1 MEFSFLKSCHSLPV
15 QGAGRASLNHN
26 RDLHILLGRGGTV
39 FPLIRPV
46 DQVIPVIHVKRRS
59 RKWQPTLVFLAVNF
73 HGQRSLAGCS
83 PWGHKRV
90 GHN

>member
-1 MEFSFLKSCHSLPV
+1 M
-15 QGAGRASLNHN
+15 QGAGGASLNHN
-26 RDLHILLGRGGTV
+26 RDLHVLLGRGGPA

-46 DQVIPVIHVKRRS
+46 DQVIPVIHVKHWS

-83 PWGHKRV
+83 PWGRKSDLKKT
-90 GHN
+90 ND